1 MDLVVWIKHVLMWFD
16 MCTYVVHFT
25 YIDKLV
31 NVRMNIP
38 RDLMFAYGNVK
49 QHLKKNFCSAFA
61 LRFVYVFAWFK
72 FVQFLEFVQLVYY

>member
-49 QHLKKNFCSAFA
+49 QH
-61 LRFVYVFAWFK
+61 
-72 FVQFLEFVQLVYY
+72 